1 MGEID
6 GAKTNRHG
14 EAPNRDDPWQ
24 IGHLPNAGDAFYRC
38 RGVIPAL
45 GSKGRRNDGISAAM
59 GEDGGMAVVSWSSSS
74 SRAIDQCFLCHI
86 VRRN

>member
-24 IGHLPNAGDAFYRC
+24 IGHLPNADDAFYRC
-38 RGVIPAL
+38 HGVIPAL

-74 SRAIDQCFLCHI
+74 RAIDQCFFCHI

>member
-45 GSKGRRNDGISAAM
+45 GSKGRRSDGISAAM
-59 GEDGGMAVVSWSSSS
+59 GEDGGDGCCHGRRVVPRHRPMFFMSY
-74 SRAIDQCFLCHI
+74 CT
-86 VRRN
+86 

>member
-24 IGHLPNAGDAFYRC
+24 IGHLPNADDAFYRC

-45 GSKGRRNDGISAAM
+45 GSKGRRKDGISAAM
-59 GEDGGMAVVSWSSSS
+59 GEDGGMAVGMVVVAVP
-74 SRAIDQCFLCHI
+74 RHRPI
-86 VRRN
+86 VFMSYCT